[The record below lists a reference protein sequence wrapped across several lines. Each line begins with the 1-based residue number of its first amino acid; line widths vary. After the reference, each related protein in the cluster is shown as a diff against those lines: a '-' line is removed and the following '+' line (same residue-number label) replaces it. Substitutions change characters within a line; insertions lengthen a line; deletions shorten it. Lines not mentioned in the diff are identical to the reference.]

1 MDAESPSWFV
11 GDAELVAFIDHC
23 REVLYREVPEYAGV
37 PQADLLAGITEAVR
51 AAAAS
56 FAEDRPPTP
65 AELEVVARIG
75 AARARSGVPFSA
87 FVHGAR
93 TAAALA
99 QEVIGTEPSRLWPW
113 IVQALEVA
121 SEAHRQVELEIMRE
135 DRYRRAAFLTDL
147 FGSRLGGARLTK
159 LAAEFGLDPGEHYA
173 AFRARIPGAEARRR
187 FEAGVDGA
195 GLAESHQGELVG
207 LIAHRPR
214 LEGDGLVAMGQRMP
228 LASASFSFAQAS
240 TVLRVSSAF
249 GMTGVVHIEDVP
261 LLAAVLESPNL
272 TGLVTERC
280 FGAIPAAQRDLFTE
294 TLTAYLDRDLHI
306 AEAAAKLHV
315 HPNTLRYRIRRFEEL
330 SGLHLERVDD
340 LVTVWWALQYER
352 ITDAAQA
359 AP

>member
-1 MDAESPSWFV
+1 MEPDTPRGLLGDPQLMAFV
-11 GDAELVAFIDHC
+11 EHG

-37 PQADLLAGITEAVR
+37 PQADLLAGMTEAIR
-51 AAAAS
+51 AAAAA
-56 FAEDRPPTP
+56 FAENRPPSA

-75 AARARSGVPFSA
+75 AARARSGVPFPA
-87 FVHGAR
+87 LVHGAR
-93 TAAALA
+93 TLAVLA
-99 QEVIGTEPSRLWPW
+99 QEFVPNEPTQLWSW
-113 IVQALEVA
+113 VVQALEVA
-121 SEAHRQVELEIMRE
+121 SEAHRQVEQEIMRE

-173 AFRARIPGAEARRR
+173 AFRARIPAGEARRR
-187 FEAGVDGA
+187 FESGVDGA

-214 LEGDGLVAMGQRMP
+214 LDGDGILAMGQRMP

-249 GMTGVVHIEDVP
+249 GMTGVVNIEDVP

-272 TGLVTERC
+272 TGLVTDRC
-280 FGAIPAAQRDLFTE
+280 FGAIPAAQRELFTE
-294 TLTAYLDRDLHI
+294 TLTAYLDHDLHI

-352 ITDAAQA
+352 ITDAS
-359 AP
+359 APSP